1 MHNVSTKIKENFLYP
16 ISPYHGSLTKDTVIF
31 NAKLQEF
38 AQKVG
43 FIANLHT
50 GGKLPPKEAY
60 EQVENLWRELKE
72 TKMTIF
78 EAE

>member
-1 MHNVSTKIKENFLYP
+1 MDNIPAKIKENFLCP
-16 ISPYHGSLTKDTVIF
+16 ISPYHGSLTNHTVMF
-31 NAKLQEF
+31 NTKLQQF

-60 EQVENLWRELKE
+60 DQVEGLWRELE
-72 TKMTIF
+72 ATKMTIF